1 MHRKD
6 FHQKFTVKQRHG
18 ADFPPL
24 AQITSEF
31 TLRCA
36 RAECS
41 ICDKLLR
48 KQSFP
53 SFCLRGNNL
62 ILAISVCYSWLIDKL
77 RCERNLSFRV
87 YLLASKTLSCQQTGY
102 RTYSQLMLV
111 DQASSDGTTFFSLFF
126 RVSGQ
131 NQSLQTLWDVPC
143 PDSTLCMALCNRLY
157 TPKLPLVPT
166 WSSPH
171 CQHCTGAHGLEANSQ
186 WCRSEGSMLLLSVLM
201 FCHCCFE

>member
-1 MHRKD
+1 MGSMHRKD

-31 TLRCA
+31 TLHCA

-62 ILAISVCYSWLIDKL
+62 ILAISVCYS
-77 RCERNLSFRV
+77 
-87 YLLASKTLSCQQTGY
+87 
-102 RTYSQLMLV
+102 
-111 DQASSDGTTFFSLFF
+111 
-126 RVSGQ
+126 
-131 NQSLQTLWDVPC
+131 
-143 PDSTLCMALCNRLY
+143 
-157 TPKLPLVPT
+157 
-166 WSSPH
+166 
-171 CQHCTGAHGLEANSQ
+171 
-186 WCRSEGSMLLLSVLM
+186 
-201 FCHCCFE
+201 